1 MDITLTYFIYGLAF
15 FSMGLAMLFGSVRS
29 PILAEG
35 RVLRPLAVFGILHGC
50 HEWIE
55 MFLLSGLIEIQN
67 PILWSWLRAGI
78 LVISFTSLLIFRD
91 MDFSPQT
98 CVNKTAE
105 VEQEWSQ
112 F

>member
-1 MDITLTYFIYGLAF
+1 MNITLIYFIYGLAF

-55 MFLLSGLIEIQN
+55 MFLISGLIEIKN
-67 PILWSWLRAGI
+67 PLLWNWLRAGI
-78 LVISFTSLLIFRD
+78 LVISFTILLVFGVWIF
-91 MDFSPQT
+91 FSANHADP
-98 CVNKTAE
+98 TAE
-105 VEQEWSQ
+105 VEQE
-112 F
+112 